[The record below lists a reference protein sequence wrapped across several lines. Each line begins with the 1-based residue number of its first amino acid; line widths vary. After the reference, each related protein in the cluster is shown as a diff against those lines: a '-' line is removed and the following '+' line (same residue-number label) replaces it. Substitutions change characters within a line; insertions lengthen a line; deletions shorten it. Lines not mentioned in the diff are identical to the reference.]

1 MPKYRKII
9 ISDHCSKR
17 QSERE
22 VTRRQII
29 KCLEDPI
36 IEAIYIKLRDG
47 KVSKSEELGPNG
59 EAIVDLD
66 KSGNVIGIE
75 MLEPGKITVRLFN
88 KIRKQFKIKDLNNFK
103 IDRPQQAFA

>member
-1 MPKYRKII
+1 MEKKQLLLQPTGVINFSVFKHA
-9 ISDHCSKR
+9 D
-17 QSERE
+17 E
-22 VTRRQII
+22 
-29 KCLEDPI
+29 
-36 IEAIYIKLRDG
+36 IEAIYIKLREG

-88 KIRKQFKIKDLNNFK
+88 KIKKQFNIKELKNFK
-103 IDRPQQAFA
+103 IDRLQQAFA

>member
-1 MPKYRKII
+1 MEKKQLLLQPTGMINFSVFKH
-9 ISDHCSKR
+9 DN
-17 QSERE
+17 E
-22 VTRRQII
+22 
-29 KCLEDPI
+29 
-36 IEAIYIKLRDG
+36 IEAIYIKLREG

-88 KIRKQFKIKDLNNFK
+88 KIKKQFNIKEIKNFK
-103 IDRPQQAFA
+103 IDRLQQAFA